1 MPYHFEFD
9 STNGILRG
17 CIEGRVTDDDL
28 RKYYRDAEEYVK
40 RTDPS
45 AGITD
50 LSRVT
55 SFEVSSDTIGELA
68 NRQPAMPDPTRP
80 RVIIA
85 AATHVFGMAR
95 MFGLRGE
102 RTRPKHHV
110 VQTQR
115 EALEFLGVSG
125 EPPFSPL
132 ERI

>member
-1 MPYHFEFD
+1 MPYHFDFD

-17 CIEGRVTDDDL
+17 RLEGRVTDDDL

-40 RTDPS
+40 RTDPR

-50 LSRVT
+50 LSGVT

-68 NRQPAMPDPTRP
+68 NRKPAMPDPTRP

-102 RTRPKHHV
+102 RTRPNNHV
-110 VQTQR
+110 VQTER
-115 EALEFLGVSG
+115 EALEILGVGS
-125 EPPFSPL
+125 EPQFGPL